1 MKHYRFDSCSRRAFT
16 RGIALPTAIFVIV
29 VLAALGA
36 FTINLSGVQ
45 QTTTT
50 QALTAARVS
59 LGARSGLEWAVHK
72 AVSPLPAA
80 QPGTCNAST
89 SFSPTGTGL
98 TGVSLAV
105 TCSYSTQ
112 SGGGA
117 TYHVYYLTSTASY
130 GTAGTPD
137 YVERKIEAT
146 VCRSNGPTALE
157 C

>member
-1 MKHYRFDSCSRRAFT
+1 MKRHRFDSCGRRALA

-50 QALTAARVS
+50 QALTAARAS
-59 LGARSGLEWAVHK
+59 LAARSGMEWAVHR
-72 AVSPLPAA
+72 AVATT
-80 QPGTCNAST
+80 QPGTCNALT
-89 SFSPTGTGL
+89 SFLPAGDGFTAVS
-98 TGVSLAV
+98 GVAV
-105 TCSYSTQ
+105 TCSYSTLVVA
-112 SGGGA
+112 GA
-117 TYHVYYLTSTASY
+117 TYHTYYLASTASY

-146 VCRSNGPTALE
+146 VCRSTGPTATE

>member
-1 MKHYRFDSCSRRAFT
+1 MKHRRFNSCGRHALV

-50 QALTAARVS
+50 QAITAARVS
-59 LGARSGLEWAVHK
+59 LAARSGLEWAVHR
-72 AVSPLPAA
+72 AVATT
-80 QPGTCNAST
+80 QPGTCGAST
-89 SFSPTGTGL
+89 SFAPAGDGL
-98 TGVSLAV
+98 TGTSLAV

>member
-1 MKHYRFDSCSRRAFT
+1 M
-16 RGIALPTAIFVIV
+16 PTAIFIIVI
-29 VLAALGA
+29 LAALGA

-50 QALTAARVS
+50 QAITAARVS
-59 LGARSGLEWAVHK
+59 LAARSGLEWAMHR
-72 AVSPLPAA
+72 AVATT
-80 QPGTCNAST
+80 QPGSCAASAA
-89 SFSPTGTGL
+89 FSPTGNGL
-98 TGVSLAV
+98 NGTSVVV
-105 TCSYSTQ
+105 TCDYSTQ

-130 GTAGTPD
+130 GTTGTPD

-146 VCRSNGPTALE
+146 VCRSAGPTALE